1 MAFLR
6 KVLVLTTKYSKESP
20 SSSIVFSSIINRK
33 DKTKI
38 QKTLTDTNARLKNF
52 CMQKGISFI
61 DNSGIKEFH
70 LGKRKLHLNKKGN
83 SAFKFIT
90 SYKQGRWIFFPMT

>member
-1 MAFLR
+1 
-6 KVLVLTTKYSKESP
+6 
-20 SSSIVFSSIINRK
+20 
-33 DKTKI
+33 
-38 QKTLTDTNARLKNF
+38 
-52 CMQKGISFI
+52 MQKGISFI

-90 SYKQGRWIFFPMT
+90 SYQQDRWIFFPMT